1 MNVFLKWKIVRM
13 VMTALYL
20 MAGWLLFTGTVAP
33 FPLLLGSFFSTVVA
47 FLTYHLFFE
56 EQEAERRALI
66 PRIYLLIGYLILIMI
81 KVYIASFRIAWKVIS
96 GNITPRIVHFRS
108 RLRSDLA
115 RVALANSIT
124 LTPGTLTLDLDED
137 HLVVHWLD
145 ATTTHSGYAARLI
158 AHPFERW
165 LKRIWV

>member
-1 MNVFLKWKIVRM
+1 MNVFLRWKIIRI
-13 VMTALYL
+13 VMTIFYL

-33 FPLLLGSFFSTVVA
+33 FPLLLGLFFSTVVA
-47 FLTYHLFFE
+47 LLTYRLFIE

-66 PRIYLLIGYLILIMI
+66 PRIYLLIGYLVLIMVI
-81 KVYIASFRIAWKVIS
+81 VYIASFRIAWKVIT

-145 ATTTHSGYAARLI
+145 AATTHSGYAARLI